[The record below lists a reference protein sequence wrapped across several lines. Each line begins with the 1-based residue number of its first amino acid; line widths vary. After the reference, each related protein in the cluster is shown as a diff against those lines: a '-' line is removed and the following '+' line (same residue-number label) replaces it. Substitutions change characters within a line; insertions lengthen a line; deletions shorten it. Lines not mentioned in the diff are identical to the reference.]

1 MSIFSGLFPQENKQ
15 NQVDDLINI
24 KRNIMYLV
32 NYLEKPLVKITN
44 ADVTQI
50 PIKLQRL
57 KQVGGENGNLQL
69 YSYNILCSFTFPF
82 MDKPNFGINEQ
93 Y

>member
-1 MSIFSGLFPQENKQ
+1 
-15 NQVDDLINI
+15 
-24 KRNIMYLV
+24 MYLV

-57 KQVGGENGNLQL
+57 KQVGGENGNL
-69 YSYNILCSFTFPF
+69 
-82 MDKPNFGINEQ
+82 
-93 Y
+93 